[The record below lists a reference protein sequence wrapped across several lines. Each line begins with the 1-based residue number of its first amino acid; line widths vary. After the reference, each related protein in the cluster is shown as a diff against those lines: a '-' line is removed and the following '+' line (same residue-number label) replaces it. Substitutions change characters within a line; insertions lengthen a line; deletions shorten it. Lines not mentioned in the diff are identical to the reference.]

1 MPRNHAGFEHYIAR
15 RYLRSASGKGL
26 VSFITA
32 IAVGGV
38 AVGVLALI
46 VVIGVLEGL
55 QDSLRDRILAGG
67 PHAVVLQLDN
77 QFRMDEWQEVR
88 ERIKT
93 DETVSA
99 TAPFVYT
106 KVVLNGGDNYNEAV
120 VLRGISDEPEAHQVS
135 GLTDHIVLGTSSFA
149 GTESGESGIVVGRG
163 LAQRLGLHLGK
174 LITAAS
180 LQNTPLSSFGFS
192 PALRRFEVVG
202 IFQTGLYQYDDELA
216 IVSIS
221 DAQEL
226 LGLGNAV
233 TGIEFDVIDPWQ
245 ADATATR
252 LEKTLGW
259 PYKID
264 EWQELNR
271 PLFEALKLEKLG
283 MAVVLVLI
291 VLVASFNIV
300 STLVMLVGDRTKE
313 IGILRSMGMT
323 GRSIGKVFTHMG
335 LFIGIV
341 GTVIGASLGATL
353 AWFLRTYEF
362 ISLPSNV
369 YFLDKLPVR
378 LDPFDV
384 SLIMAGSI
392 FISYLATIY
401 PARKAADLVPV
412 DAIRHQ

>member
-1 MPRNHAGFEHYIAR
+1 MSANRGGFEHYIAR

-77 QFRMDEWQEVR
+77 QFRMDDWEEVR
-88 ERIKT
+88 EHIKA
-93 DETVSA
+93 DEAVSA

-106 KVVLNGGDNYNEAV
+106 KVVLNAGDNYNEAV
-120 VLRGISDEPEAHQVS
+120 VLRGISDQPEAGQVS
-135 GLTDHIVLGTSSFA
+135 GLSDHIVLGTDPF
-149 GTESGESGIVVGRG
+149 GPTESGESGIVVGRG
-163 LAQRLGLHLGK
+163 LAQRLGLYLGK

-192 PALRRFEVVG
+192 PALQRFEVVG

-221 DAQEL
+221 DAQQL
-226 LGLGNAV
+226 LGLGDAV
-233 TGIEFDVIDPWQ
+233 TGIEFDVADPWQ
-245 ADATATR
+245 ADLAATR
-252 LEKTLGW
+252 LEEALGW

-323 GRSIGKVFTHMG
+323 GRSIGKVFTYMG

-378 LDPFDV
+378 LDPLDV